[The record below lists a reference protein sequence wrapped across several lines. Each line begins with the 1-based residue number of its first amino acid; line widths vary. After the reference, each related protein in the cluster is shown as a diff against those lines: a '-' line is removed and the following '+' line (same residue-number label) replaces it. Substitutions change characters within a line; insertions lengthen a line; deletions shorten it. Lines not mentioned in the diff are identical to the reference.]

1 MATRFA
7 GYAGRILDVDL
18 GTRTWCLYPI
28 PEDAF
33 EKFIGGK
40 ALAARI
46 LWDLIEPGIDPLSP
60 ANVMVFTT
68 GPLTGSGAPA
78 ASRFNCSSKNVLTG
92 GIISSNCG
100 GDFGL
105 HLKRAGYDGLI
116 VRGRADKPAWLEI
129 DEYGVRFL
137 DARHLWGLDTEQ
149 VQHELPKDVGH
160 VVIGPAGE
168 NLVRYAAILSG
179 ERVLGR
185 GGVGAI
191 MGSKNL
197 KVITATGALRMR
209 FHDSKGFEKSIRKWI
224 GTLQKHSVT
233 GRQLPSYGTAAMV
246 TGTNAT
252 NTLPTHNFQRGNWEH
267 APEISGELM
276 AERDLVMNDGCTSCP
291 IRCGRMVEH
300 ASRHMKGP
308 EFETVGMF
316 GSNIE
321 NRDLRRIYD
330 WNRLCD
336 LLGMDTISLGSTIAA
351 AMELKERGLMPDL
364 PVSFGDSQAMDQLL
378 HDIAWR
384 RGIGD
389 VMAEGSMRMTARY
402 GAPEVAMHSKG
413 MEFAAYEPRGA
424 VGHGLGYATSN
435 RGGCHINGGYLIFF
449 EALGPVN
456 IDPQTPLAKPAL
468 AIFQQNTFEAV
479 AASGG
484 CIFPTYA
491 ILPDM
496 PAWAANPHG
505 TGARIFGEVLKMS
518 RCLLGGQGRMSPKSL
533 SFHLPLIPHTKA
545 IETLTGMKI
554 RLGSFT
560 AVGERGFTLE
570 RLFNLREGLTAEDD
584 SLPKRLTDEPQRKD
598 RADSVVPL
606 KEMLPVY
613 YEVRDWDEFGVP
625 RPRLVEK
632 LGMPYAGSVVDALNA
647 DSLVFKPRRT
657 ALFANE
663 ALVLKDV
670 LASAR
675 QWAQQAE
682 GTREALKAA
691 FNRQRAIDQAI
702 RIRQSTFKVDQ
713 DRCQQCG
720 LCFKACPVDA
730 IVWAEGSKAAIVQEK
745 CIRCGKCWI
754 ACPPHY
760 DAVVLQRTG
769 AELDRSGIAYRVID
783 EKCERCGICFKKCPV
798 TAITWQ
804 KKELAWIDDD
814 LCVAC
819 GRCKEVCPPKWAA
832 IVTEARAVAPSPA
845 ARPTAGGDL

>member
-1 MATRFA
+1 
-7 GYAGRILDVDL
+7 
-18 GTRTWCLYPI
+18 
-28 PEDAF
+28 
-33 EKFIGGK
+33 
-40 ALAARI
+40 
-46 LWDLIEPGIDPLSP
+46 
-60 ANVMVFTT
+60 
-68 GPLTGSGAPA
+68 
-78 ASRFNCSSKNVLTG
+78 
-92 GIISSNCG
+92 
-100 GDFGL
+100 
-105 HLKRAGYDGLI
+105 
-116 VRGRADKPAWLEI
+116 
-129 DEYGVRFL
+129 
-137 DARHLWGLDTEQ
+137 
-149 VQHELPKDVGH
+149 
-160 VVIGPAGE
+160 
-168 NLVRYAAILSG
+168 
-179 ERVLGR
+179 
-185 GGVGAI
+185 
-191 MGSKNL
+191 
-197 KVITATGALRMR
+197 
-209 FHDSKGFEKSIRKWI
+209 
-224 GTLQKHSVT
+224 
-233 GRQLPSYGTAAMV
+233 
-246 TGTNAT
+246 
-252 NTLPTHNFQRGNWEH
+252 
-267 APEISGELM
+267 
-276 AERDLVMNDGCTSCP
+276 
-291 IRCGRMVEH
+291 
-300 ASRHMKGP
+300 
-308 EFETVGMF
+308 
-316 GSNIE
+316 
-321 NRDLRRIYD
+321 
-330 WNRLCD
+330 
-336 LLGMDTISLGSTIAA
+336 
-351 AMELKERGLMPDL
+351 
-364 PVSFGDSQAMDQLL
+364 
-378 HDIAWR
+378 
-384 RGIGD
+384 
-389 VMAEGSMRMTARY
+389 MAEGSMRMTARY
-402 GAPEVAMHSKG
+402 GAPVVAMHSKG

-760 DAVVLQRTG
+760 DAVVLDRTS

>member
-18 GTRTWCLYPI
+18 AARTWRLYPV
-28 PEDAF
+28 PELTF
-33 EKFIGGK
+33 EQFLGGK

-46 LWDLIEPGIDPLSP
+46 LWDEIEPGIDPLSP
-60 ANVMVFTT
+60 KNVMVFTT

-105 HLKRAGYDGLI
+105 YLKRAGYDGLI
-116 VRGRADKPAWLEI
+116 VRGRADMPTWLEI
-129 DEYGVRFL
+129 DEAGVRFL
-137 DARHLWGLDTEQ
+137 DARHLWGLDVEEA
-149 VQHELPKDVGH
+149 QHQLPAKVGH
-160 VVIGPAGE
+160 LVIGPAGE

-197 KVITATGALRMR
+197 KVVTASGARRMRFNDAKAFGKSVEKWVGALR
-209 FHDSKGFEKSIRKWI
+209 
-224 GTLQKHSVT
+224 KHSIT
-233 GRQLPSYGTAAMV
+233 GRQLPRYGTAGMV

-252 NTLPTHNFQRGNWEH
+252 NTLPTHNFHRGNWEH
-267 APEISGELM
+267 ADEISGEVM

-291 IRCGRMVEH
+291 IRCGRMIAH
-300 ASRHMKGP
+300 DGRHMKGP

-321 NRDLRRIYD
+321 NRQLTRIYD

-336 LLGMDTISLGSTIAA
+336 LLGMDTISLGSTIAS

-364 PVSFGDSQAMDQLL
+364 PVAFGDSVAMDQLL

-389 VMAEGSMRMTARY
+389 VLAEGAMRMAARY

-435 RGGCHINGGYLIFF
+435 RGGCHINGGYLVFF

-456 IDPQTPLAKPAL
+456 IDPLTPLSKPAL
-468 AIFQQNTFEAV
+468 AIFQQNLFEAV

-496 PAWAANPHG
+496 PAWVASPHG
-505 TGARIFGEVLKMS
+505 AGARILGEVLKMS
-518 RCLLGGQGRMSPKSL
+518 HKVLGGQGRMSPKSL
-533 SFHLPLIPHTKA
+533 GFHVPLIPHTKS

-560 AVGERGFTLE
+560 AVGERGFTME

-584 SLPKRLTDEPQRKD
+584 SLPKRLTDEPQRED
-598 RADSVVPL
+598 RPDSKVPL

-613 YEVRDWDEFGVP
+613 YEVRDWDVHGVP
-625 RPRLVEK
+625 RQRLIQK
-632 LGMPYAGSVVDALNA
+632 LDMGYAEPVVKALEA
-647 DSLVFKPRRT
+647 DPLAFKARRT
-657 ALFANE
+657 GLFARE
-663 ALVLKDV
+663 DQVLREV
-670 LASAR
+670 LATAR
-675 QWAQQAE
+675 QRQQEAE
-682 GTREALKAA
+682 GGRESLRAA
-691 FNRQRAIDQAI
+691 FNRQRAIERAD
-702 RIRQSTFKVDQ
+702 RIRQSMFRVEEA
-713 DRCQQCG
+713 RCKQCG
-720 LCFKACPVDA
+720 LCAKACPVDA
-730 IVWAEGSKAAIVQEK
+730 IRWAEGVHAVVEQEK
-745 CIRCGKCWI
+745 CIRCGECWV

-760 DAVVLQRTG
+760 DAVVLEPAG
-769 AELDRSGIAYRVID
+769 VEKDRSAIAYRVID
-783 EKCERCGICFKKCPV
+783 EKCEKCGICFKKCPV
-798 TAITWQ
+798 DAIAWQ
-804 KKELAWIDDD
+804 KKEIARIDDA

-819 GRCKEVCPPKWAA
+819 GRCKDVCPPKWAA
-832 IVTEARAVAPSPA
+832 IVAEARAARSQPSTVPA
-845 ARPTAGGDL
+845 QGGHP

>member
-1 MATRFA
+1 MAIRYA

-18 GTRTWCLYPI
+18 GARTSRLYPV
-28 PEDAF
+28 PDATF
-33 EKFIGGK
+33 EQFLGGK

-46 LWDLIEPGIDPLSP
+46 LWDEIEPGIDPLSP
-60 ANVMVFTT
+60 RNVMVFTT

-105 HLKRAGYDGLI
+105 YLKRAGYDGLI
-116 VRGRADKPAWLEI
+116 VRGRADIPTWLEI
-129 DEYGVRFL
+129 DETSVRFL
-137 DARHLWGLDTEQ
+137 DARHLWGLDVEETQ
-149 VQHELPKDVGH
+149 AELPKKVGH

-197 KVITATGALRMR
+197 KVITASGARRMR
-209 FHDSKGFEKSIRKWI
+209 FHDAKAFGKSVEKWV
-224 GTLQKHSVT
+224 GTLQKHSIT
-233 GRQLPSYGTAAMV
+233 GRQLPRYGTAAMV

-252 NTLPTHNFQRGNWEH
+252 NTLPTHNFQRGNWAH
-267 APEISGELM
+267 AHEIGGDVM

-291 IRCGRMVEH
+291 IKCGRMVNH
-300 ASRHMKGP
+300 AGRHMKGP

-321 NRDLRRIYD
+321 NRELPRIYD

-336 LLGMDTISLGSTIAA
+336 LLGMDTISLGSTLAS
-351 AMELKERGLMPDL
+351 AMELGERGLMPDL
-364 PVSFGDSQAMDQLL
+364 PVAFGDHAAMDQLL

-389 VMAEGSMRMTARY
+389 VLAEGAMRMAQRY

-456 IDPQTPLAKPAL
+456 IDPLTPLAKPAL

-479 AASGG
+479 AAAGG

-496 PAWAANPHG
+496 PAWLGNAHG
-505 TGARIFGEVLKMS
+505 RGSRIMGEVLKMS
-518 RCLLGGQGRMSPKSL
+518 RRILGGQGRMSPTSL
-533 SFHLPLIPHTKA
+533 GFHLPLIPHTKS
-545 IETLTGMKI
+545 IETLTGMKL

-570 RLFNLREGLTAEDD
+570 RMFNLREGLTAEDD

-598 RADSVVPL
+598 RPDSVVPL

-613 YEVRDWDEFGVP
+613 YEVRDWDGNGVP
-625 RPRLVEK
+625 RQRLLQK
-632 LGMPYAGSVVDALNA
+632 LDMGYAESVVATLERDPQALKA
-647 DSLVFKPRRT
+647 RRT

-663 ALVLKDV
+663 PAVLQAV
-670 LASAR
+670 LAPAR
-675 QWAQQAE
+675 QWQHPAE
-682 GTREALKAA
+682 GVREALRAA
-691 FNRQRAIDQAI
+691 FNRRRAIERAD
-702 RIRQSTFKVDQ
+702 RIRQSTFQVDEA
-713 DRCQQCG
+713 RCQQCG
-720 LCFKACPVDA
+720 LCARACPVDA
-730 IVWAEGSKAAIVQEK
+730 IRWIEGSLAFIEQEK
-745 CIRCGKCWI
+745 CIRCGECWV

-760 DAVVLQRTG
+760 DAVVLHPAG
-769 AELDRSGIAYRVID
+769 AEKDRTAVAYRVID
-783 EKCERCGICFKKCPV
+783 EKCEKCGICFKKCPV
-798 TAITWQ
+798 DAIAWQ
-804 KKELAWIDDD
+804 KKELARIDDA

-832 IVTEARAVAPSPA
+832 IVVETRSVGPQPSIP
-845 ARPTAGGDL
+845 PTAGGNP

>member
-1 MATRFA
+1 MAAEVA

-18 GTRTWCLYPI
+18 GSRTRRPYVLP
-28 PEDAF
+28 DGVQAQF
-33 EKFIGGK
+33 LGGK

-60 ANVMVFTT
+60 QNVMVFTT

-78 ASRFNCSSKNVLTG
+78 ASRFNCSCKNVLTG
-92 GIISSNCG
+92 GILSSNCG

-116 VRGRADKPAWLEI
+116 VRGRAERPTWLEI
-129 DEYGVRFL
+129 DEHDVRFL
-137 DARHLWGLDTEQ
+137 DARHLWGLDVEA
-149 VQHELPKDVGH
+149 VQRELPGNVGH

-168 NLVRYAAILSG
+168 NLVRFAAILSG

-185 GGVGAI
+185 GGVGAV

-197 KVITATGALRMR
+197 KVVTVSGGQRMR
-209 FHDSKGFEKSIRKWI
+209 VADPDGFGKSLRKWVA
-224 GTLQKHSVT
+224 TLQKHSIT
-233 GRQLPSYGTAAMV
+233 GGQLPRYGTAAMV

-252 NTLPTHNFQRGNWEH
+252 NTLPTRNFQRGHWEH
-267 APEISGELM
+267 ADEISGERM

-291 IRCGRMVEH
+291 IRCGREIER
-300 ASRHMKGP
+300 AGRRMKGP

-321 NRDLRRIYD
+321 NRDLGRIYD

-336 LLGMDTISLGSTIAA
+336 LLGMDTISLGSTLAA

-364 PVSFGDSQAMDQLL
+364 PVSFGEHAAMDELL
-378 HDIAWR
+378 HDVAWR

-389 VMAEGSMRMTARY
+389 VIAEGSMRMAARY
-402 GAPEVAMHSKG
+402 GAPEVAMHAKG
-413 MEFAAYEPRGA
+413 MEFAAYEPRAA

-435 RGGCHINGGYLIFF
+435 RGGCHLNGGYLVFF

-456 IDPQTPLAKPAL
+456 IDPLTPLAKPAL
-468 AIFQQNTFEAV
+468 AVFQQNTFEAV

-496 PAWAANPHG
+496 PAWAVNPHG
-505 TGARIFGEVLKMS
+505 TGARVFGEVLKMS
-518 RCLLGGQGRMSPKSL
+518 RRVLGGQGRMSPSSL
-533 SFHLPLIPHTKA
+533 GFHMPLIPHTRS
-545 IETLTGMKI
+545 IETLTGMRM

-584 SLPKRLTDEPQRKD
+584 ALPKRLTDEPQRTD
-598 RADSVVPL
+598 RPDSVVPL
-606 KEMLPVY
+606 KAMLPVY
-613 YEVRDWDEFGVP
+613 YQVRDWDDHGVP
-625 RPRLVEK
+625 RRRLIEK
-632 LGMPYAGSVVDALNA
+632 LGMGYAEPVVAALERDPMA
-647 DSLVFKPRRT
+647 FKGRRT
-657 ALFANE
+657 AVFAREDAVLRE
-663 ALVLKDV
+663 A

-675 QWAQQAE
+675 QWQRQAE
-682 GTREALKAA
+682 AARDALRADFRRE
-691 FNRQRAIDQAI
+691 RAVARAD
-702 RIRQSTFKVDQ
+702 RIRQSTFSVDA
-713 DRCQQCG
+713 DRCRRCG

-730 IVWAEGSKAAIVQEK
+730 IRWTEGTVAFIDRDK
-745 CIRCGKCWI
+745 CIRCGACWI

-760 DAVVLQRTG
+760 DAVVLEPAGPDADRT
-769 AELDRSGIAYRVID
+769 ALTYRVID
-783 EKCERCGICFKKCPV
+783 AQCARCGICFKKCPV
-798 TAITWQ
+798 DAIEW
-804 KKELAWIDDD
+804 KKGDLARIDDD

-819 GRCKEVCPPKWAA
+819 GLCMAACPPKWAA
-832 IVTEARAVAPSPA
+832 IVREPRVVEPQSP
-845 ARPTAGGDL
+845 RT

>member
-1 MATRFA
+1 MATGFA

-18 GTRTWCLYPI
+18 ASRTWGLYPV
-28 PEDAF
+28 PDGAREQF
-33 EKFIGGK
+33 LGGK

-60 ANVMVFTT
+60 KNVMVFTT

-78 ASRFNCSSKNVLTG
+78 ASRFNCSCKNVLTG

-116 VRGRADKPAWLEI
+116 VRGRADRPTWLEI
-129 DEYGVRFL
+129 DEREVRFL
-137 DARHLWGLDTEQ
+137 DARHLWGLDVEA
-149 VQHELPKDVGH
+149 VQAELPPKAGH

-168 NLVRYAAILSG
+168 NLVRFAAILSG

-185 GGVGAI
+185 GGVGAV

-197 KVITATGALRMR
+197 KVVTVSGARRMR
-209 FHDSKGFEKSIRKWI
+209 FHDPKGFGEALKKWVRA
-224 GTLQKHSVT
+224 LQKHSIT
-233 GRQLPSYGTAAMV
+233 GGQLPRYGTAAMV

-252 NTLPTHNFQRGNWEH
+252 RTLPTHNFQRGQWEH
-267 APEISGELM
+267 AHEIGGDVM

-291 IRCGRMVEH
+291 IRCGRVVAH
-300 ASRHMKGP
+300 AGKHMKGP

-321 NRDLRRIYD
+321 NRDLKRIYD

-336 LLGMDTISLGSTIAA
+336 LLGMDTISLGSTLAA

-364 PVSFGDSQAMDQLL
+364 PVAFGDHAAMDDLL

-389 VMAEGSMRMTARY
+389 ALAEGSMRMAARY

-413 MEFAAYEPRGA
+413 MEFAAYEPRAA

-435 RGGCHINGGYLIFF
+435 RGGCHLNGGYLVFF

-456 IDPQTPLAKPAL
+456 IDPLTPLAKPAL

-505 TGARIFGEVLKMS
+505 AGARLFGEVLKMS
-518 RCLLGGQGRMSPKSL
+518 RRVLGGQGRMSPNSL
-533 SFHLPLIPHTKA
+533 GFHLPLIPHTRS
-545 IETLTGMKI
+545 IETLTGMRM

-584 SLPKRLTDEPQRKD
+584 ALPKRLTDEPQRLD
-598 RADSVVPL
+598 RPDTVVPL

-613 YEVRDWDEFGVP
+613 YQVRDWDARGVP
-625 RPRLVEK
+625 TRRLVRK
-632 LGMPYAGSVVDALNA
+632 LGMDWAEPVVEALEQDPA
-647 DSLVFKPRRT
+647 AFKGRRT
-657 ALFANE
+657 AVFARE
-663 ALVLKDV
+663 SEVLREV
-670 LASAR
+670 LASTRDWQRRADG
-675 QWAQQAE
+675 E
-682 GTREALKAA
+682 REALRAA
-691 FNRQRAIDQAI
+691 FLRERAVARAG
-702 RIRQSTFKVDQ
+702 RIRRSTFRVDEA
-713 DRCQQCG
+713 RCQQCG
-720 LCFKACPVDA
+720 LCAKACPVDA
-730 IVWAEGSKAAIVQEK
+730 IRWSEGAVAFIEQDQ
-745 CIRCGKCWI
+745 CIRCGECWV

-760 DAVVLQRTG
+760 DAVVPEDAAEDRT
-769 AELDRSGIAYRVID
+769 AVAYRVID

-798 TAITWQ
+798 DAIAWQ
-804 KKELAWIDDD
+804 KGELARIDDA

-819 GRCKEVCPPKWAA
+819 GRCEAVCPPKWAA
-832 IVTEARAVAPSPA
+832 IVHGPR
-845 ARPTAGGDL
+845 AGGASATTP